1 MKILKPT
8 FWNNKN
14 LISIIIY
21 PITFITNFINFIKNF
36 TPKNK
41 FKIKTICIGNIP
53 LGGTGKTS
61 LAIKINNILKNK
73 FKTVFIKKF
82 YEDQRDE
89 INLLKRNGEVI
100 AKSDRLQ
107 CLHNA
112 ELNNFEIAILDDGLQ
127 QKNISY
133 SFKIACFNTSEG
145 IGNGYLLPAG
155 PLRESLNE
163 LKNYDVAFLNGY
175 RKNFQLKKK
184 IKSINN
190 KIKIFE
196 GVYKPANLLK
206 LNRKKKYLMFCGI
219 GNPIEFEKTLL
230 NFKFK
235 ISKKIIFPDHY
246 EISNNQIANLKK
258 EALSNNLSIITT
270 EKDYLRLSKKQR
282 VKINFLKIELKINK
296 LNEFKKIL
304 LKNEKN

>member
-100 AKSDRLQ
+100 AKSD
-107 CLHNA
+107 
-112 ELNNFEIAILDDGLQ
+112 IL
-127 QKNISY
+127 Y
-133 SFKIACFNTSEG
+133 T
-145 IGNGYLLPAG
+145 
-155 PLRESLNE
+155 
-163 LKNYDVAFLNGY
+163 
-175 RKNFQLKKK
+175 
-184 IKSINN
+184 
-190 KIKIFE
+190 
-196 GVYKPANLLK
+196 
-206 LNRKKKYLMFCGI
+206 
-219 GNPIEFEKTLL
+219 
-230 NFKFK
+230 
-235 ISKKIIFPDHY
+235 
-246 EISNNQIANLKK
+246 
-258 EALSNNLSIITT
+258 
-270 EKDYLRLSKKQR
+270 
-282 VKINFLKIELKINK
+282 
-296 LNEFKKIL
+296 
-304 LKNEKN
+304 